1 MGAVAQVLVGFAG
14 LGVIVLIGYV
24 LAARGLLVGATG
36 LASDDDKLTVVIDA
50 LTRVCFFAATPA
62 LLFHSIVQSR
72 ATFASR
78 TTLVSVAVPV
88 IVIGGVT
95 VWTWW
100 RSRRWGSA
108 IATGMCA
115 GYVNAGNLGLPISVL
130 LLGDAS
136 PIAPVLLLQ
145 QGLVTPV
152 ALMLLDRQARATAPP
167 AVTVLNETAASR
179 SPWRQGGGLRAVWQ
193 LLPLRHPPVVAV
205 LLALVVRAVGWQVP
219 GAVLASVRTLGGA
232 AVPLMLLAFGISLR
246 GRGLPG
252 RGPDGRQVWALS
264 ICKLGVA
271 PALALGAG
279 AAWGFSGPEL
289 AVVAVTAGLPTAQ
302 NVFLYTNR
310 FKVGHELARQVVAVT
325 TLLCV
330 PGLVAARLLWG

>member
-1 MGAVAQVLVGFAG
+1 MGAAAQVLGGFAG
-14 LGVIVLIGYV
+14 LGAIVLIGYV

-36 LASDDDKLTVVIDA
+36 LASDDDRLGSVADT

-72 ATFASR
+72 ASFASR
-78 TTLVSVAVPV
+78 TTLVSVAVPMV
-88 IVIGGVT
+88 VIGGVT
-95 VWTWW
+95 VWSWW

-108 IATGMCA
+108 IAAGMCA

-152 ALMLLDRQARATAPP
+152 ALMLLDRQARLSAA
-167 AVTVLNETAASR
+167 AASAEVG
-179 SPWRQGGGLRAVWQ
+179 WLRAAWQ

-205 LLALVVRAVGWQVP
+205 LSALVVRAVGWQVP
-219 GAVLASVRTLGGA
+219 DVVLTSVRTLGGA

-252 RGPDGRQVWALS
+252 RGRDGHQVWALS
-264 ICKLGVA
+264 LCKLVVA

>member
-1 MGAVAQVLVGFAG
+1 M
-14 LGVIVLIGYV
+14 LIGYV

-36 LASDDDKLTVVIDA
+36 LASDDDRLGSVADT

-72 ATFASR
+72 ASFASR

-88 IVIGGVT
+88 VVIGGVT
-95 VWTWW
+95 VWSWW

-108 IATGMCA
+108 IAAGMCA

-145 QGLVTPV
+145 QGLVTPG
-152 ALMLLDRQARATAPP
+152 ALMLLDRQARTTAGSE
-167 AVTVLNETAASR
+167 AVAGAAR
-179 SPWRQGGGLRAVWQ
+179 EAVARRGGRLRAVWQ
-193 LLPLRHPPVVAV
+193 FLPLRHPPVVAV
-205 LLALVVRAVGWQVP
+205 LSALVVRAAGWQVP
-219 GAVLASVRTLGGA
+219 DGVLASVRTLGGA

-252 RGPDGRQVWALS
+252 RGRDGRQVWALS
-264 ICKLGVA
+264 LCKLVVA